1 MSISGEP
8 SALANGEGP
17 FISSSSGA
25 AQTLTVYSPTVVS
38 TTFVPG
44 TTLSS
49 SLARSDAAQSTPSFS
64 NDDNNANGIDDGSD
78 NSNIGQSSGGGR
90 TTVIV
95 LATTMSVLGFLLL
108 AGILFL
114 VIRCRRRRSSLFAR
128 GITPIG
134 DDEIETWKGQRTEK
148 GLDMDMERPLR
159 SPTRQQ
165 QQQQHHHHHADEKG
179 HQKSESTT
187 SIRKPP
193 SVIVY
198 ARPSEEFSP
207 ISPTHPFTRKISI
220 EGGLA
225 SGTKRSFDKDL
236 PFTPIQARAPNA
248 REGLTDEAIPGD
260 EPFVGNPK
268 RRGSRLSKQ
277 ISRHPFHGGGGGG
290 GGHTRNKSSR
300 SSSSLHRLGGGGYGY
315 ESDDYHRP
323 SHDTYFQGGG
333 GGHSRVSSTQ
343 DPPRL
348 SLSDE
353 WPGGAGSAGL
363 SPRPF
368 VRAEDIGRA
377 IG

>member
-1 MSISGEP
+1 MSNSDET
-8 SALANGEGP
+8 SSLTNSEGL
-17 FISSSSGA
+17 FSSSSSA
-25 AQTLTVYSPTVVS
+25 FPQTLTVYSTTVVS
-38 TTFVPG
+38 TTFLAEA
-44 TTLSS
+44 TASS
-49 SLARSDAAQSTPSFS
+49 SAPQTTSTLGNADSNSYGNGNSSENSSSDQS
-64 NDDNNANGIDDGSD
+64 DG
-78 NSNIGQSSGGGR
+78 GHR

-95 LATTMSVLGFLLL
+95 LATIMSIVACLLL
-108 AGILFL
+108 AGTVWL

-159 SPTRQQ
+159 SPTQQ
-165 QQQQHHHHHADEKG
+165 QEQQPTGGKG

-207 ISPTHPFTRKISI
+207 ISPTYPFTKKMSF
-220 EGGLA
+220 EGGIGLA
-225 SGTKRSFDKDL
+225 GKRSFDKDL

-260 EPFVGNPK
+260 EPFVGSPK

-277 ISRHPFHGGGGGG
+277 VSRYPLQSGGGG
-290 GGHTRNKSSR
+290 GGHHVRNKSSR
-300 SSSSLHRLGGGGYGY
+300 SSSSLHRLGGPGGCGYGY
-315 ESDDYHRP
+315 ESDDMYHRP
-323 SHDTYFQGGG
+323 SHEFYQA

-353 WPGGAGSAGL
+353 WPGGAAAGL